1 MKQLF
6 VLFLVFGLSACG
18 HTGIFAPNLAKN
30 VEGVYEVY
38 LLGDGV
44 NNKTMPSDG
53 TSLKIELT
61 PIDKATSSY
70 LMTLTLRNDSDIQEG
85 IFELKKSGDQINLH
99 EDGKNIGFIKGSEL
113 SIDYVNGSGVRSVI
127 KAKK

>member
-1 MKQLF
+1 MKQLL
-6 VLFLVFGLSACG
+6 VLLLVFGLSSCG
-18 HTGIFAPNLAKN
+18 DTGVFAPNLANN
-30 VEGVYEVY
+30 VKGVYEVY

-85 IFELKKSGDQINLH
+85 IFELKKSGNQINLH
-99 EDGKNIGFIKGSEL
+99 EDGKHIGFIKDKEL
-113 SIDYVNGSGVRSVI
+113 SIDYVNSSGVRSVI